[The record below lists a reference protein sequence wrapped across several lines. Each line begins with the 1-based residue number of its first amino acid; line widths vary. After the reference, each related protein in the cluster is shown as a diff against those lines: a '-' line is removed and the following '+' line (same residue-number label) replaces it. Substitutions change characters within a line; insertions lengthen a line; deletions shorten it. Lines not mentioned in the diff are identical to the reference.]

1 MDIFGKLERLTKI
14 LLQKSGK
21 TITLDAPDVATA
33 DHTWRLPDVSVT
45 GTSTIVDTDS
55 IQALSNK
62 TLTTPTIASL
72 ANMNHTHADEAGGGL
87 LSDSALASGAAIA
100 RTKIAAGTINHV
112 VINSSGSGALSS
124 EAQLA
129 KSRGGFGMDI
139 SSLIPSF
146 TGANVFR
153 VDGTIAASQA
163 GIKLY
168 KTVQEAITAAVTA
181 GAAYNNVK
189 LVRVSA
195 GTYTEDIT
203 MYDGI
208 VLAAETPTTVKI
220 TGKVASDASL
230 SAPTALA
237 SIQGVDFI
245 HQPAASGVSFDLIGA
260 ISTLLC
266 SFSCYPLANVPVTVV
281 HAAPALGQTAVHG
294 QLTVQYYPLVPF
306 TNSADVFD
314 ANGAGTLSIYSSS
327 VLAQSNQ
334 SAGNICLIN
343 EQGTG
348 GRNYNSVLSYGVIT
362 NAAYSGSIR
371 GFCTESASLVSR
383 LAQGCQVRLVGAGAG
398 TAIAFNLDTGATP
411 SEYYYTGCTA
421 FIDGFASEY
430 ISYTSVNSVQK
441 IWLNSINKDI
451 PKSGTGRSIITPYDD
466 RKSGFVEWGVVSAS
480 NYWSI
485 SGSTF
490 TVVPSGVGIVRGAP
504 VAFDAGQSI
513 GLSTGVNYIYMNS
526 LGVIQKSS
534 SGDEALYSDNIVLFQ
549 VILTTG
555 GTTKVFKEN
564 HPYKFESAVSHAWH
578 RLFGSLLE
586 GTGANTTIYGAVA
599 NRQFNI
605 VGSDVLTDHGLDT
618 AISATTTGASFNLV
632 YRTTSGLVEI
642 ASSPVT
648 ALPSQYNPI
657 TSLTN
662 SANNRR
668 NVWRIV
674 AGKDSLEGA
683 YQLFACADTVD
694 YSSLAN
700 ANNAIA
706 NGTVAAIPSELNLCE
721 VVMLG
726 YVVLKADGSGT
737 GTTEAVTIAK
747 KTFGAS
753 FLGGSPSNTANLVSI
768 TDILGPIINTAST
781 VQSALEEVNTN
792 AMAVSPS
799 GTANALVRF
808 TGTGGQ
814 VTGRTTVTCDGAGNF
829 AAVLTINSH
838 AIPSGSGAI
847 VTVDSADTLTNKT
860 LTTPTIA
867 SFVNANHDHSAS
879 GANGGLIIA
888 ASATQQGAVSVAA
901 QTFAGEKTFASG
913 VKVDT
918 ISNATSAS
926 GVNVENVLIKAGVI
940 TGVISTN
947 GVAASVAL
955 SGSLATGVN
964 AIYTPAS
971 GVTAFEIFMRS
982 TNASGSGAIKVYVVQ
997 NTAWEYSAN
1006 ETGMEIGTLAVATG
1020 TGAVTL
1026 TAAATGTVKG
1036 IVNIVM

>member
-1 MDIFGKLERLTKI
+1 MDLFGKIEKLTKI

-45 GTSTIVDTDS
+45 GTSTLVDTDS
-55 IQALSNK
+55 LQDLSNK
-62 TLTTPTIASL
+62 TLITPTIASL
-72 ANMNHTHADEAGGGL
+72 ANMNHTHADPAGGGL
-87 LSDSALASGAAIA
+87 LSDSAIASGAAIA
-100 RTKIAAGTINHV
+100 RTKLAPGTINHV

-139 SSLIPSF
+139 SSLVPQFI
-146 TGANVFR
+146 GANIFR
-153 VDGTIAASQA
+153 VDGSISADQA
-163 GIKLY
+163 GSKLY
-168 KTVQEAITAAVTA
+168 KTIQAAIAAAVTA
-181 GAAYNNVK
+181 GAAYNNLK
-189 LVRVSA
+189 LIRVSP
-195 GTYTEDIT
+195 GTYTENIT

-208 VLAAETPTTVKI
+208 YLNTDMPNTVKVLG
-220 TGKVASDASL
+220 TVSADASL
-230 SAPTALA
+230 TAVTA
-237 SIQGVDFI
+237 NSGIQGLDFI
-245 HQPAASGVSFDLIGA
+245 HAPSASGTSFDLVGA
-260 ISTLLC
+260 INTNLC
-266 SFSCYPLANVPVTVV
+266 TFSCYPAADVATEVF
-281 HAAPALGQTAVHG
+281 HAAPASGQTAIHG
-294 QLTVQYYPLVPF
+294 LLTVVFAPQVAF
-306 TNSADVFD
+306 TSDVDVFA
-314 ANGAGTLSIYSSS
+314 ANGEGTLSVFTSS
-327 VLAQSNQ
+327 VIAQTNQ
-334 SAGNICLIN
+334 SAGNICLVD
-343 EQGTG
+343 EMGSG
-348 GRNYNSVLSYGVIT
+348 PRNYNSVLSYGVIT
-362 NAAYSGSIR
+362 NAAFSGEVR
-371 GFCTESASLVSR
+371 GFCTESTSAFSR

-398 TAIAFNLDTGATP
+398 TAVAFHLDTGATV
-411 SEYYYTGCTA
+411 SEYYYTGCA
-421 FIDGFASEY
+421 CFIDGFATEY
-430 ISYTSVNSVQK
+430 VSYTSVNAVQK
-441 IWLNSINKDI
+441 IWLNSVNKDI

-466 RKSGFVEWGVVSAS
+466 RKSGFVEWGVVSGG

-485 SGSTF
+485 SSSTF
-490 TVVPSGVGIVRGAP
+490 TVVPAGVGIVRGAP

-526 LGVIQKSS
+526 LGVIQKAS

-549 VILTTG
+549 VWYD
-555 GTTKVFKEN
+555 GTSTRVFKEN

-578 RLFGSLLE
+578 RLFGVLLE
-586 GTGANTTIYGAVA
+586 GTGAIISILSGA
-599 NRQFNI
+599 NRTIQSA
-605 VGSDVLTDHGLDT
+605 GADVLTDHGLDT
-618 AISATTTGASFNLV
+618 TIADSTGVAVSMTVV
-632 YRTTSGLVEI
+632 YRGAGGAAVIGNT
-642 ASSPVT
+642 VT
-648 ALPSQYNPI
+648 QIPGQYNNGTTLSN
-657 TSLTN
+657 TSQF
-662 SANNRR
+662 
-668 NVWRIV
+668 VIWRIV
-674 AGKDSLEGA
+674 VGKDSLEGA
-683 YQLFACADTVD
+683 AQYFAIADTST
-694 YSSLAN
+694 YANLSAAN
-700 ANNAIA
+700 AAIT
-706 NGTVAAIPSELNLCE
+706 NGTVVSIPTELVNCEAAM
-721 VVMLG
+721 VG
-726 YVVLKADGSGT
+726 YVIIDGDNTGAGT
-737 GTTEAVTIAK
+737 LDAIVVAR

-753 FLGGSPSNTANLVSI
+753 FLGGSPSSTANLVSI
-768 TDILGPIINTAST
+768 TDIAGPIIDTAST
-781 VQSALEEVNTN
+781 VQAALAEVNTN

-847 VTVDSADTLTNKT
+847 VTVDSADTLTNKI

-867 SFVNANHDHSAS
+867 SFANANHDHSAS

-918 ISNATSAS
+918 IFNATSAS

-940 TGVISTN
+940 TGVVSTN
-947 GVAASVAL
+947 GVVASVAL

-971 GVTAFEIFMRS
+971 GVTAFEIFMRN
-982 TNASGSGAIKVYVVQ
+982 TNASGSGAIKVYAVQ
-997 NTAWEYSAN
+997 NTVWEYSAN

-1036 IVNIVM
+1036 TVNIVM